1 MSSYYTNQDSYHHGE
16 VEAQSCQL
24 FVLLKRRQN
33 SGFLLIH
40 PSARPGWPAPHSHQR
55 GPASPSAHE
64 GRPLAPH
71 PPAPC
76 VSSLGASALEDVIS
90 SSFKVIV
97 CPPPPPAPRKEHSMW
112 QGPGPSVHSW
122 HTVGTQ
128 SVHRKTEG
136 ADGCAVARRCP
147 FPPGAPPSG
156 RAGRGGRQGCR
167 IETSRMWTAKPSLF
181 AQRVYPFTVERAED
195 RRRRKRSVRLLGRRA
210 RARPPGAWGG
220 RRDLPGTCPAWGA
233 PCPALSLQS
242 PQADVIPP
250 PRKDPTHTEPRAGL
264 PRPVPRPCWKP
275 LEGSSQNAGRPS
287 QLTPPCPPAFHH
299 SSAESGP
306 GALGCIKLQAFIE
319 CWLFAQLHTG
329 HHGGFRS
336 IQGMALGAS
345 KAWLALGLL
354 RARPRAV

>member
-1 MSSYYTNQDSYHHGE
+1 
-16 VEAQSCQL
+16 
-24 FVLLKRRQN
+24 
-33 SGFLLIH
+33 
-40 PSARPGWPAPHSHQR
+40 
-55 GPASPSAHE
+55 
-64 GRPLAPH
+64 
-71 PPAPC
+71 
-76 VSSLGASALEDVIS
+76 
-90 SSFKVIV
+90 
-97 CPPPPPAPRKEHSMW
+97 MW

-136 ADGCAVARRCP
+136 ADGCAMARRCP

-156 RAGRGGRQGCR
+156 RAGRGGCQGHR

-220 RRDLPGTCPAWGA
+220 RRDVPGTCPAWGA

-250 PRKDPTHTEPRAGL
+250 PRKDPPHTEPRAGL
-264 PRPVPRPCWKP
+264 PWPVPRPCWKP

-287 QLTPPCPPAFHH
+287 QLTPPCPPASHH

-336 IQGMALGAS
+336 TRYGPGGVKGLAGSRPAQSLAPGRLGMQAFCTCCLRGEW
-345 KAWLALGLL
+345 KPPLARWSAPRPSPYPGSVGGWDQAPPGHPRPQSGHHGEKGCAHSPNPGPGLQECGD
-354 RARPRAV
+354 PPPGSPCPV